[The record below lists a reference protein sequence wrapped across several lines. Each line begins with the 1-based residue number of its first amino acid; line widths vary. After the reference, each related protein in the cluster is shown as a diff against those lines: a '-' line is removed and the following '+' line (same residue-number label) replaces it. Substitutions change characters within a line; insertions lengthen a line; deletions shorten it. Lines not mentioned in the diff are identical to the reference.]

1 MAGGSYQSM
10 SKTEAI
16 LGGSPSALAAI
27 TAQQGGRPL
36 YSSFIVPAGRNAN
49 LRQAVASYVRQPVSA
64 DRPDVFNSVALSIG
78 RSPLDARWNQVSG
91 AGVGGN
97 AGAFAGSI
105 RGQDVL
111 AKLEAVNGYV
121 NGRVRFVDDRVQF
134 GVADRWQAPSD
145 TLARG
150 RGDCEDFALAK
161 RAMLRAAGVPDKDL
175 YLVVLKDLS
184 RRADHAVLV
193 VRAAGRFLVLD
204 NGTDRIVNSADI
216 EDYKPV
222 LTFAAYGRSLH
233 PWLSP
238 GHAAGDLCRQSDQR
252 SRSSWPRRGLN
263 HRRVRASCRT
273 SCAKPRP
280 WFLRNSGTE
289 SALAQRVASGLQD
302 RLQQIAQHTF
312 PAGDDLRVGHHAR
325 CDRQP
330 AAGLFEIGFL
340 SVSTITMK

>member
-1 MAGGSYQSM
+1 MKTVALRFARIATVLAMATAALPAQAQVVSGSYRSM
-10 SKTEAI
+10 TKTDAI

-27 TAQQGGRPL
+27 TSQQGGRPL
-36 YSSFIVPAGRNAN
+36 YSSYVVPANRNASV
-49 LRQAVASYVRQPVSA
+49 QPAVANYVRRPASA

-97 AGAFAGSI
+97 AGAFAASL

-134 GVADRWQAPSD
+134 GVADRWLAPAE
-145 TLARG
+145 TLTRG

-204 NGTDRIVNSADI
+204 NGTDRIVDSSDVA
-216 EDYKPV
+216 DYKPM
-222 LTFAAYGRSLH
+222 LTFAAYGRSYTHGYRRDL
-233 PWLSP
+233 PP
-238 GHAAGDLCRQSDQR
+238 VTYAANRVTAPVVLAEARFEP
-252 SRSSWPRRGLN
+252 SSGGSGQPE
-263 HRRVRASCRT
+263 AAT
-273 SCAKPRP
+273 
-280 WFLRNSGTE
+280 FLPSGM
-289 SALAQRVASGLQD
+289 S
-302 RLQQIAQHTF
+302 F
-312 PAGDDLRVGHHAR
+312 
-325 CDRQP
+325 
-330 AAGLFEIGFL
+330 
-340 SVSTITMK
+340 

>member
-1 MAGGSYQSM
+1 MKTAALHIAPVATALALAATAVPAQAQVVSASYRSTT
-10 SKTEAI
+10 KTDAI

-27 TAQQGGRPL
+27 TSAQGGRPL
-36 YSSFIVPAGRNAN
+36 YSSYVTPAARNAN
-49 LRQAVASYVRQPVSA
+49 IHPAVGNYIPQPVSV

-97 AGAFAGSI
+97 AGAFAASL

-161 RAMLRAAGVPDKDL
+161 RAMLRAAGLPEKDL

-204 NGTDRIVNSADI
+204 NGTDRIVDSSDVA
-216 EDYKPV
+216 DYKPM
-222 LTFAAYGRSLH
+222 LTFAANGRSYTH
-233 PWLSP
+233 GYRRDVPP
-238 GHAAGDLCRQSDQR
+238 VTYAANRVTAPVVLAEARFEP
-252 SRSSWPRRGLN
+252 SSGGSELPDVARET
-263 HRRVRASCRT
+263 ASLV
-273 SCAKPRP
+273 P
-280 WFLRNSGTE
+280 TE
-289 SALAQRVASGLQD
+289 ISL
-302 RLQQIAQHTF
+302 
-312 PAGDDLRVGHHAR
+312 
-325 CDRQP
+325 
-330 AAGLFEIGFL
+330 
-340 SVSTITMK
+340 